1 MITYILF
8 GGAPNVGI
16 SNFSHLMLK
25 STLLQPWEI
34 PIDTPSPW
42 NLRGESTP
50 CFLVANW
57 GPTGCVST
65 LDFDASPKLNLPANI
80 FVKYLNYNNL
90 ANWLP
95 GSHLSLVLPPKQGL
109 FQSKQWTF
117 GFQVCIPGTQEA
129 PPFHWPKSLP
139 DWMIPDWKGV
149 ICGDRNMGC
158 GGNHQFPA
166 TSHVPSGKQTGDV
179 KPSRKPTYAILGSF
193 YQNHRL
199 KHTLE
204 CDILIPRRII
214 PNTIISAKNSTRN
227 DVPRC
232 SRWHRFSMCVCV
244 CACNQT
250 NKNQLETIV

>member
-1 MITYILF
+1 MIVPATCNRAFPSKETISSCHVRCKETTCTYLEPVCPMF
-8 GGAPNVGI
+8 LGFNP
-16 SNFSHLMLK
+16 LK
-25 STLLQPWEI
+25 K
-34 PIDTPSPW
+34 
-42 NLRGESTP
+42 
-50 CFLVANW
+50 
-57 GPTGCVST
+57 GP
-65 LDFDASPKLNLPANI
+65 
-80 FVKYLNYNNL
+80 
-90 ANWLP
+90 
-95 GSHLSLVLPPKQGL
+95 

-244 CACNQT
+244 RATKPTRINS
-250 NKNQLETIV
+250 KQLFKQFHPYLVLISTE